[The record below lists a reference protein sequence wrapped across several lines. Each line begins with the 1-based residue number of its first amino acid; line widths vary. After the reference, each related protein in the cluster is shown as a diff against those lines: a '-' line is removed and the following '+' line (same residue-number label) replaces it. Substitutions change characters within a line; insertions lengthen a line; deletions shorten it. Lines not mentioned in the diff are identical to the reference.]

1 MGQVAHYLEAQG
13 FATVTLT
20 NTPEF
25 HREVGIPRVAAIEH
39 PYGRPVG
46 QVNDREGQREVL
58 LEALRIFEKAKAP
71 GQLFNLPFTWP
82 EEPKNTDW
90 QPPEISPII
99 KLHLDEIKA
108 LGAKIRHTKG

>member
-13 FATVTLT
+13 LATVTLT

-58 LEALRIFEKAKAP
+58 LAALQVLEKAKAP

-82 EEPKNTDW
+82 EEPKHTDW

-108 LGAKIRHTKG
+108 LGAKLRKQK

>member
-13 FATVTLT
+13 LATVTLT

-58 LEALRIFEKAKAP
+58 LAALRVFENATAP

-82 EEPKNTDW
+82 EEPKHTDW

-108 LGAKIRHTKG
+108 LGAKLRKK